1 MIQAFWREMVIEKE
15 LIGRST
21 DIGIQEGKKERQDWA
36 KVGKERNAASPS
48 RVATEQVIE
57 EVA

>member
-15 LIGRST
+15 LIVRST
-21 DIGIQEGKKERQDWA
+21 DIGIQEGKEERQDWS

-48 RVATEQVIE
+48 QVATEQVIK

>member
-21 DIGIQEGKKERQDWA
+21 DIGIQEGEEERQDWSR
-36 KVGKERNAASPS
+36 VGKESSAASPS